1 MKIIQKGTKVRTFF
15 SKSRKILLIIDIC
28 MNTQR
33 WQQTQQKQSQQHYT
47 KGASKIKVK
56 IEIEERDKGMK

>member
-33 WQQTQQKQSQQHYT
+33 WQQTQQKQSQHYT